1 MEQKYGKSVQKRC
14 IGNKKM
20 HYWLY
25 FIDITFFFKMIK
37 IDRTQKGESSNK
49 AT

>member
-1 MEQKYGKSVQKRC
+1 MEQKYGNSVQKRC
-14 IGNKKM
+14 IGNKKI

-25 FIDITFFFKMIK
+25 LIDMTIFFKMIK
-37 IDRTQKGESSNK
+37 IDRTQKGESSIK